1 MSNPLRTAVIGT
13 GYLGQ
18 FHAEKY
24 AALASAELV
33 AIVDIDPQ
41 RATEIAKKTHCQA
54 LADYTLLKGQVD
66 AVSIV
71 TPTSTHFEI
80 GKFFLENGIHVL
92 MEKPITETTEQAQ
105 TLINL
110 VHANNLILQVGFLER
125 FNPIVTASAER
136 ITSPLFIESTRIMP
150 FNPPLQIMSFLQFTI
165 E

>member
-1 MSNPLRTAVIGT
+1 MSHSLRTAVIGT

-24 AALASAELV
+24 ASLPHAELV
-33 AIVDIDPQ
+33 AIVDIDAQ

-54 LADYTLLKGQVD
+54 LTDYTVLKDQVD

-105 TLINL
+105 TLIDLAQAKNL
-110 VHANNLILQVGFLER
+110 VLQVGFL
-125 FNPIVTASAER
+125 
-136 ITSPLFIESTRIMP
+136 
-150 FNPPLQIMSFLQFTI
+150 
-165 E
+165 